1 MRLNDDPASMNSDER
16 IREVARIFADGVL
29 RLHARTALTSNP
41 NFNNLP
47 KSSPDGL
54 EDCVETGLSVHLG

>member
-16 IREVARIFADGVL
+16 IREVARILADGVL
-29 RLHARTALTSNP
+29 RLHARNALTPDP

-47 KSSPDGL
+47 NSSLNGL